1 VTRYRLTVGDRDVA
15 GVETGLRAELYRFN
29 VETTGLDDGDLL
41 VVELLDDV
49 GERVAGLFGWT
60 WGGTGFIDLL
70 HVAAGH
76 RGRGLGSRL
85 LAAAED
91 EARRRGCRQVV
102 LATHTFQAP
111 DFYAARGYVEA
122 GRVEGYPA
130 GHAQVHLVKAL
141 T

>member
-1 VTRYRLTVGDRDVA
+1 MTRYRLSVGDRDVA
-15 GVETGLRAELYRFN
+15 GVETALRTSLYRFN

-41 VVELLDDV
+41 VVELLDEA

-60 WGGTGFIDLL
+60 WGGTGFVDLL
-70 HVAAGH
+70 HVEAGH

-85 LAAAED
+85 LATAED
-91 EARRRGCRQVV
+91 EARRRGCGQVV

-130 GHAQVHLVKAL
+130 GHAQVHLVKQLA
-141 T
+141 